1 MLEAMWQLQILVQ
14 ELEFWKL
21 VLELFTQLNITL

>member
-1 MLEAMWQLQILVQ
+1 MLETMWQLQILVQ

-21 VLELFTQLNITL
+21 VLEIFTQLNITL